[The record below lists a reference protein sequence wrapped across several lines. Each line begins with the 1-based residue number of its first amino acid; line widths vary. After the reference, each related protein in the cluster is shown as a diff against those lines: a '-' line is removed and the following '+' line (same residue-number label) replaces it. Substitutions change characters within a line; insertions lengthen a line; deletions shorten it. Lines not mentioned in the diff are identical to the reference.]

1 MSFKEIENGELIV
14 ENWKE
19 CKLGDIADVLSG
31 YAFKSKDFVDKGI
44 PVIKIKNII
53 PPIIDITDVEYVNEE
68 LYDEKQRYAL
78 EYNDVLISMTGSNVN
93 QIASAVGKIGRVRLK
108 NTKMLLNQRVGK
120 LYITDKD
127 QCDYNYLYYYLIQ
140 EEVRYNL
147 AASAGGSANQ
157 ANISPKQIKDINIK
171 LPSIKEQKA
180 IANILS
186 NLDEKIETNN
196 QINKMLEEMA
206 KAIFKQWFVDFEFP
220 NEEGDPYKSSGG
232 EMVESELGMIPK
244 GWQYKELRELCNITS
259 SKRIFMNEYVKEGIP
274 FYRGKEIIEKSKGS
288 LISTELYISIDKYN
302 EIKDKFSVPVK
313 GDILLTSV
321 GTLGIPYKVDYEK
334 FYFKDG
340 NLTWFKDYIQNEY
353 SNYIYLW
360 LLSNEGQSSLES
372 ITIGSTQK
380 ALTIASLKKLKLMIP
395 NDLLL
400 KKFESVISKVIDKIY
415 LNNTEK
421 ENLIKIR
428 DNLLSKLMSGRIK
441 VPLND

>member
-1 MSFKEIENGELIV
+1 MHFKVWKEYKIVDAIQFNPRESIKKGDKVKKIPMEKLEPYTRKITGFEETEFTSGTKFRNGDTLLARITPCLENGKTAQVDILNENEVAFGSTEFIV
-14 ENWKE
+14 LREKPGITYNNFIYYLSISPEFRNLAIKSMNGSSGRQRVQ
-19 CKLGDIADVLSG
+19 KDVLEQ
-31 YAFKSKDFVDKGI
+31 F
-44 PVIKIKNII
+44 P
-53 PPIIDITDVEYVNEE
+53 
-68 LYDEKQRYAL
+68 
-78 EYNDVLISMTGSNVN
+78 
-93 QIASAVGKIGRVRLK
+93 
-108 NTKMLLNQRVGK
+108 
-120 LYITDKD
+120 
-127 QCDYNYLYYYLIQ
+127 
-140 EEVRYNL
+140 
-147 AASAGGSANQ
+147 
-157 ANISPKQIKDINIK
+157 IK
-171 LPSIKEQKA
+171 LPSIEEQKA

-186 NLDEKIETNN
+186 ILDNKIETNN
-196 QINKMLEEMA
+196 QINKKLEEMA
-206 KAIFKQWFVDFEFP
+206 QAIFKQWFVDFEFP
-220 NEEGDPYKSSGG
+220 NKNGESYKSSGG
-232 EMVESELGMIPK
+232 EMVESDMGMIPK